1 MKTYQSSISNPNI
14 TTQAWKLLANGRFW
28 PFTLL
33 LVGVASNGVYAHA
46 PLAAFASMSGAT
58 LSRQRAVGV
67 ALLVWLVN
75 QAIGFGL
82 RGYPL
87 TSTAFTWGALMG
99 IGTLLAAVAAS
110 WWPGWCRDSFSR
122 YLTWMAIAS
131 LLGFALYQGLIL
143 FAYPV
148 LADGHRMGW
157 EIVGKLFV
165 KHLIWSGGI
174 TIVHSLLLWRIVNRR
189 QSVI

>member
-1 MKTYQSSISNPNI
+1 MTTYQSSTPRPNI
-14 TTQAWKLLANGRFW
+14 TVQAWRSMANGRFW
-28 PFTLL
+28 PFALL
-33 LVGVASNGVYAHA
+33 VVGVASNGVYAHV
-46 PLAAFASMSGAT
+46 PLAALACMSGAT
-58 LSRQRAVGV
+58 LSRRRAVGI
-67 ALLVWLVN
+67 ALLIWLVN

-110 WWPGWCRDSFSR
+110 WRPGWCRDSFNGHLR
-122 YLTWMAIAS
+122 WMAIAS
-131 LLGFALYQGLIL
+131 ILGFALYQGLIL

-148 LADGHRMGW
+148 LADGHQMGW

-165 KHLIWSGGI
+165 KHLIWAGGI
-174 TIVHSLLLWRIVNRR
+174 AIVRSLLLWRIVNRR
-189 QSVI
+189 HSII